1 MSERGRPRSFDRDE
15 ALRRAMDLFW
25 RNGFQGTSMGDLT
38 EAMGIGSPS
47 LYAAFGSKEALY
59 REAMA
64 LYEACDGKELAQAV
78 AEAPTARA
86 AIEAFLMRS
95 VAMFTRPGK
104 PAGCMIVLAVVH
116 AAGASEALRAD
127 LRGVRERA
135 IASFAERLRKA
146 VESGELPAA
155 TDTEMIA
162 SFYVT
167 VQQGISLRARDGA
180 TRAEL
185 EAIAQAAMVAW
196 SGLVLEP
203 DDFRRDHRVIPS
215 EI

>member
-1 MSERGRPRSFDRDE
+1 
-15 ALRRAMDLFW
+15 
-25 RNGFQGTSMGDLT
+25 MGDLT

-64 LYEACDGKELAQAV
+64 LYEACDGQELAQAV

-86 AIEAFLMRS
+86 AIETFLMRS
-95 VAMFTRPGK
+95 AAMFTRPGK

-135 IASFAERLRKA
+135 VESFTQRLREA
-146 VESGELPAA
+146 VESGELPSA
-155 TDTEMIA
+155 TDTGMIA

-196 SGLVLEP
+196 SGLVAA
-203 DDFRRDHRVIPS
+203 
-215 EI
+215 